1 MADAPKTAAFNPED
15 PAQRA
20 AANAANQQ
28 KTLEQFE
35 KSAVT
40 TAPVVTKADVGTKG
54 SIIGGYFNEM
64 AAGVTTFA
72 KTVKDA
78 VLNPMDTLNAVRNEI
93 NEAIDGAAIKPYEG
107 ATSVERAKAQNPKLE
122 M

>member
-1 MADAPKTAAFNPED
+1 
-15 PAQRA
+15 
-20 AANAANQQ
+20 
-28 KTLEQFE
+28 
-35 KSAVT
+35 
-40 TAPVVTKADVGTKG
+40 
-54 SIIGGYFNEM
+54 M